1 MTVENVILVILGL
14 GALWLVTQRWFWA
27 LLFFVGA
34 LASFFAM
41 AASVIHFQIL
51 GAVGFFFLMW
61 IFWAICVGVAS
72 GG

>member
-1 MTVENVILVILGL
+1 MTVENVILVCLGI
-14 GALWLVTQRWFWA
+14 GALWLATQRWFWA

-51 GAVGFFFLMW
+51 GAVGFFFLMC
-61 IFWAICVGVAS
+61 ICWAICASVAS

>member
-1 MTVENVILVILGL
+1 VTVENFILVILGL
-14 GALWLVTQRWFWA
+14 GALWLATQRWFWA

-41 AASVIHFQIL
+41 AASIIHFQIL

-61 IFWAICVGVAS
+61 ICWAFCVGVAT